1 MFEKELQILKRGIVD
16 FIDEESLIKKLQKS
30 KETKKPLVIKAGF
43 DPTAPDLHLG
53 HTVLLRKLRHF
64 QDLGH
69 QVHFLIGDFTGMVGD
84 PTGKS
89 KTRKQLT
96 EEEVKANA
104 ETYKQQI
111 SKILDINKIKIVF
124 NSEWFSKMSFKD
136 ILFLTGKQTVARLLE
151 RDDFTKR
158 YKNGDDI
165 SLVEFM
171 YPLMQGYDSVMLK
184 ADVELGG
191 TDQVFNLLMGRLLQK
206 RYGQDEQQVV
216 MTMPLLE
223 GLDGK
228 EKMSKS
234 LGNYVSLNDTPTD
247 MLGKLMSIPD
257 GLILKYFELLTD
269 VSDDE
274 LKTIK
279 TKLDSGENPR
289 NFKMQLAKTIVA
301 EYYSEEIATKEE
313 ELFNKKFK
321 SKSVS
326 LDDLKETTIVKEW
339 TNALNFV
346 MTILEK
352 NNIQLSKNE
361 IRRFLQ
367 QGSIKVNNSSIDL
380 QSVLKSGEYIVKIG
394 KKNIFKVKIEK

>member
-1 MFEKELQILKRGIVD
+1 MFEKELQILKRGLVD

-30 KETKKPLVIKAGF
+30 KDSKKPLIIKAGF

-69 QVHFLIGDFTGMVGD
+69 QVNFLIGDFTGMVGD

-111 SKILDINKIKIVF
+111 SKILDVNKIKIVF

-136 ILFLTGKQTVARLLE
+136 VLFLTGKQTVARLLE
-151 RDDFTKR
+151 RDDFMKR

-234 LGNYVSLNDTPTD
+234 LGNYISLNDTPTD

-289 NFKMQLAKTIVA
+289 NFKMQLAKIIVA

-313 ELFNKKFK
+313 ELFNKKFR

-326 LDDLKETTIVKEW
+326 LDDFNETTIVKEW

-352 NNIQLSKNE
+352 NNIQLSKTE

-380 QSVLKSGEYIVKIG
+380 QAVLTSGEYIVKIG

>member
-30 KETKKPLVIKAGF
+30 KDSKKPLIIKAGF

-111 SKILDINKIKIVF
+111 SKILDVNKIKIVF

-136 ILFLTGKQTVARLLE
+136 ILSLTGKQTVARLLE

-269 VSDDE
+269 VSDSE
-274 LKTIK
+274 LETIK

-289 NFKMQLAKTIVA
+289 NFKMQLAKIIVA
-301 EYYSEEIATKEE
+301 EYYSEEIAIKEE

-380 QSVLKSGEYIVKIG
+380 QSVLTSGEYIVKIG